1 MENPRFYQVVF
12 VDAQNAPPGENRQMD
27 NWDEIRTA
35 YHVAR
40 LGTVSGAAEVLGVH
54 HATVIRHIDALEQ
67 RLGVKLFQRHPRGYT
82 PTEAGEDLLRVA
94 ATTDDQF
101 AQLAGRIK
109 GRGQD
114 VSGELVITSLA
125 GLEGLILPVLAAF
138 RADHPGIVLRYLTG
152 ERLFRLEYGE
162 AHVAIRAGA
171 VPDQPDNVVQAF
183 TSMAPA
189 LYAAPSYADRYGIP
203 DGPEDFPRHF
213 FVSNDDKSNR
223 APFNQWLWSNIPQEN
238 VIFRSTDMSALE
250 MAVQRGMGIGFLSQW
265 EADAH
270 PELLEIA
277 PPRKEW
283 EASLWLVTHVDLHRT
298 TKVQTFLSFLK
309 AHAKEQ
315 GCERENESPL
325 KGSDKK

>member
-1 MENPRFYQVVF
+1 
-12 VDAQNAPPGENRQMD
+12 MD

-82 PTEAGEDLLRVA
+82 ATEAGEDLLRVA
-94 ATTDDQF
+94 AATDDQF

-114 VSGELVITSLA
+114 VTGELVITSLA
-125 GLEGLILPVLAAF
+125 GLDGLILPVLAAF
-138 RADHPGIVLRYLTG
+138 RAAHPGIVLRYLTG

-171 VPDQPDNVVQAF
+171 VPDQPDNVVQPF
-183 TSMAPA
+183 INLSPA
-189 LYAAPSYADRYGIP
+189 LYAAPAYADRHGLP
-203 DGPEDFPRHF
+203 DTPEDLTRHF
-213 FVSNDDKSNR
+213 FVANDDRTNR
-223 APFNQWLWSNIPQEN
+223 APFNQWLWNTIPQDN
-238 VIFRSTDMSALE
+238 VIFRSTEMSALE
-250 MAVQRGMGIGFLSQW
+250 MAVVRGMGIGFLSQW

-270 PELLEIA
+270 PDLLEIA
-277 PPRKEW
+277 PPRPEW

-298 TKVQTFLSFLK
+298 TKVQSFLSFLK
-309 AHAKEQ
+309 AHARGQ
-315 GCERENESPL
+315 SADAGVATGP
-325 KGSDKK
+325 DAP